1 MKEIFTSEILGKHAA
16 TYFQCPECG
25 LIQPKDPTWLAEAYE
40 SAIAASDVGLVG
52 RNIYN
57 MRRLESVLHRL
68 HTEGAAM
75 LDVGGG
81 YGLLCRCLRDIG
93 FHCNTTDIYCENIFA
108 KGFEPEPGAEYETL
122 FAFEVFEHISDALT
136 FTRSVFDKYNAKRL
150 IFSTLT
156 HTGSEPPPKD
166 WSYYAFET
174 GQHISLYHDR
184 SISVLAE
191 KLGLHR
197 LTVYSD
203 LHILSKEP
211 FTLLDRLLL
220 TPGVLRLRKLH
231 GILVSCLRRGIS
243 LTQDDYGKAK
253 QSLHDRAADQRASG
267 TDMTA

>member
-1 MKEIFTSEILGKHAA
+1 MKEVFTAEILGKHAA

-25 LIQPKDPTWLAEAYE
+25 LVQPKDPTWLAEAYE
-40 SAIAASDVGLVG
+40 SVIAASDVGLVG

-75 LDVGGG
+75 LDLGGG

-108 KGFEPEPGAEYETL
+108 KGFEPEPGEEYETL
-122 FAFEVFEHISDALT
+122 FAFEVFEHIEDALT
-136 FTRSVFDKYNAKRL
+136 FTRSALEKYNAKRL

-156 HTGSEPPPKD
+156 HAGSEPPTKD
-166 WSYYAFET
+166 WTYYAFET

-184 SISVLAE
+184 AISALAE
-191 KLGLHR
+191 RLGLHR

-211 FTLLDRLLL
+211 FTRLDRLLL
-220 TPGVLRLRKLH
+220 TPGMLRLRKLY
-231 GILVSCLRRGIS
+231 GMYVSRIRKGVS
-243 LTQDDYGKAK
+243 LTQDDYGNAK
-253 QSLHDRAADQRASG
+253 RALHERATDQKDRG
-267 TDMTA
+267 KEPTT